1 MEIKRLAYSFYS
13 PLLSPSVSGQHFH
26 LSSYS
31 VCDKNQH
38 FCYIVFI
45 HVLDS
50 SRIRYTSAHKSGSDL
65 SLLDTA
71 LQDAGIVEKT
81 WVNIQG
87 LRVPIHLRVGELI
100 GQRKSPSY
108 LGLYFPILCLLF
120 RPYWVENLLA
130 PFLLVHPN
138 WKGLDYKISLE
149 EFFPSYFAFMNTSP
163 WDYGDTWEQDQ
174 SHFNLC
180 TWCQA
185 HNVFS
190 WGTVVV

>member
-38 FCYIVFI
+38 FCYFVFI

-87 LRVPIHLRVGELI
+87 LRVLIHLRVGELI
-100 GQRKSPSY
+100 WQRKSPSY

-130 PFLLVHPN
+130 PFLLPS
-138 WKGLDYKISLE
+138 KLE
-149 EFFPSYFAFMNTSP
+149 ESQLQN
-163 WDYGDTWEQDQ
+163 
-174 SHFNLC
+174 
-180 TWCQA
+180 
-185 HNVFS
+185 FS
-190 WGTVVV
+190 WGILPFLLCIYEHVPMGLWRYVRARSISL